1 MSNSQ
6 DTRHMEDNP
15 DFPELIQLLRDNPPP
30 LASPELKARILADFD
45 QKADPSLLAA
55 LWPFGAVWRPAAGL
69 IAAGVPALA
78 FAAAHFVATVFLAP
92 AAFSF
97 SGAARPRACRAVAWV
112 AFFLELLALD
122 ALDRA
127 APKARRGRS
136 AAGTAAARGDEKTTR
151 EPSRG
156 TFLRSGLLG
165 EGTFDERKALR
176 YVALR
181 ALLFGLELDLQE
193 RIPVRACR

>member
-69 IAAGVPALA
+69 IAAAFVGVYLGLNVDYTTLQVADA
-78 FAAAHFVATVFLAP
+78 DVFFAEEAVILGQGDAVEIGATH
-92 AAFSF
+92 
-97 SGAARPRACRAVAWV
+97 
-112 AFFLELLALD
+112 LE
-122 ALDRA
+122 
-127 APKARRGRS
+127 
-136 AAGTAAARGDEKTTR
+136 E
-151 EPSRG
+151 
-156 TFLRSGLLG
+156 F
-165 EGTFDERKALR
+165 
-176 YVALR
+176 
-181 ALLFGLELDLQE
+181 
-193 RIPVRACR
+193 